1 MKLWI
6 FNAYINRRMT
16 MKFGKRNSVLLIT
29 FVAAAICLASVS
41 AFAQTGGASLMIA
54 KRGYA
59 PGEAITVTFT
69 APAGLPTNAWVGI
82 IPSSVSHGSEAT
94 NDQNDVA
101 YKYLEGKTGGT
112 LSFTA
117 PTTPGSYDLRMN
129 SSDNNG
135 AELTYVS
142 FTVSGGGAP
151 SSASLNLAKYSFSPG
166 ESIAV
171 TFRAPAGLSTSA
183 WIGIIPSWVAHG
195 SEATNDGNDLAYQY
209 LSGSTSGTL
218 YFSAPTT
225 PGSYDFRMNS
235 TDDSGTELASVT
247 FTVR

>member
-1 MKLWI
+1 MKLGRR
-6 FNAYINRRMT
+6 NAVILA
-16 MKFGKRNSVLLIT
+16 GLL
-29 FVAAAICLASVS
+29 AAAVCLLSVP
-41 AFAQTGGASLMIA
+41 AFAQYGGASLMTN
-54 KRGYA
+54 KRGYS
-59 PGEAITVTFT
+59 PGESITVTFS

-82 IPSSVSHGSEAT
+82 IPSSIPHGSEAT

-101 YKYLEGKTGGT
+101 YKYLQGMTSGT
-112 LSFTA
+112 LTFTA
-117 PTTPGSYDLRMN
+117 PATPGNYDLRMN
-129 SSDNNG
+129 SSDDNG

-151 SSASLNLAKYSFSPG
+151 SSASLNLSTYSVSPG
-166 ESIAV
+166 GSIAV
-171 TFRAPAGLSTSA
+171 TFTAPAGLPSNA

-195 SEATNDGNDLAYQY
+195 SEATNDQNDLSYQY
-209 LSGSTSGTL
+209 LSGKTSGTL

-235 TDDSGTELASVT
+235 SDNNGTELTSVT